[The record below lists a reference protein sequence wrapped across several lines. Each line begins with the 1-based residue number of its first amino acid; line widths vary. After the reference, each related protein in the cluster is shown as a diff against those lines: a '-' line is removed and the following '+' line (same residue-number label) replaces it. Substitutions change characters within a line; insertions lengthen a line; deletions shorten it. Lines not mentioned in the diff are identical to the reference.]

1 MNIKL
6 KTFRNKLL
14 TKLDGMIVTNPV
26 NVRYLTGL
34 KEEGKLIVGEKE
46 NIFITDGRYIESV
59 NKNLTIEDEIVAYD
73 VKDLTKYDYENF
85 FTISQNVGFE
95 EKYVTFADYK
105 KYLQL
110 YKVELQETEDM
121 IENQRI
127 SKEDDEIENIKK
139 ACEITD
145 KAFEYICENIYEG
158 MTEKQIAYEIER
170 FMISEGADGVA
181 FDFIVASDYNSS
193 MPHAVPTDRKI
204 ESGDIIQFDI
214 GAKVNGYCSD
224 FSRVI
229 FVDYVKDEY
238 KDVYD
243 FVLKCQNQ
251 IAIRFKEGANIKP
264 VIKDIETDYRLKGYS
279 VMHSFGH
286 GLGLEIHEIP
296 YLRSAV
302 DCNLK
307 ENSIITIEPGV
318 YIPNTFGIR
327 IEDTYIVNKT
337 GLESLT
343 KSSKDYRIVKLKK
356 KFNNNSNN
364 SNNNYKRR

>member
-59 NKNLTIEDEIVAYD
+59 NKNLTIDDEIVAYD

-145 KAFEYICENIYEG
+145 KPGGC
-158 MTEKQIAYEIER
+158 
-170 FMISEGADGVA
+170 
-181 FDFIVASDYNSS
+181 
-193 MPHAVPTDRKI
+193 
-204 ESGDIIQFDI
+204 
-214 GAKVNGYCSD
+214 
-224 FSRVI
+224 
-229 FVDYVKDEY
+229 
-238 KDVYD
+238 
-243 FVLKCQNQ
+243 
-251 IAIRFKEGANIKP
+251 IRFSARK
-264 VIKDIETDYRLKGYS
+264 R
-279 VMHSFGH
+279 
-286 GLGLEIHEIP
+286 P
-296 YLRSAV
+296 Y
-302 DCNLK
+302 C
-307 ENSIITIEPGV
+307 
-318 YIPNTFGIR
+318 
-327 IEDTYIVNKT
+327 
-337 GLESLT
+337 
-343 KSSKDYRIVKLKK
+343 
-356 KFNNNSNN
+356 
-364 SNNNYKRR
+364 

>member
-59 NKNLTIEDEIVAYD
+59 NKNLTIDDEIVAYD

-127 SKEDDEIENIKK
+127 SKEDDEIEDIKK

-145 KAFEYICENIYEG
+145 KAFDYICENIVEG

-170 FMISEGADGVA
+170 FMIANGADG
-181 FDFIVASDYNSS
+181 
-193 MPHAVPTDRKI
+193 
-204 ESGDIIQFDI
+204 G
-214 GAKVNGYCSD
+214 
-224 FSRVI
+224 
-229 FVDYVKDEY
+229 
-238 KDVYD
+238 
-243 FVLKCQNQ
+243 
-251 IAIRFKEGANIKP
+251 
-264 VIKDIETDYRLKGYS
+264 
-279 VMHSFGH
+279 
-286 GLGLEIHEIP
+286 IH
-296 YLRSAV
+296 RSA
-302 DCNLK
+302 
-307 ENSIITIEPGV
+307 G
-318 YIPNTFGIR
+318 G
-327 IEDTYIVNKT
+327 
-337 GLESLT
+337 GAAAAAG
-343 KSSKDYRIVKLKK
+343 
-356 KFNNNSNN
+356 
-364 SNNNYKRR
+364 

>member
-59 NKNLTIEDEIVAYD
+59 NKNLTIDDEIVAYD

-145 KAFEYICENIYEG
+145 KAFEYICENIY
-158 MTEKQIAYEIER
+158 
-170 FMISEGADGVA
+170 
-181 FDFIVASDYNSS
+181 
-193 MPHAVPTDRKI
+193 
-204 ESGDIIQFDI
+204 
-214 GAKVNGYCSD
+214 
-224 FSRVI
+224 
-229 FVDYVKDEY
+229 
-238 KDVYD
+238 
-243 FVLKCQNQ
+243 
-251 IAIRFKEGANIKP
+251 
-264 VIKDIETDYRLKGYS
+264 
-279 VMHSFGH
+279 
-286 GLGLEIHEIP
+286 
-296 YLRSAV
+296 YLW
-302 DCNLK
+302 
-307 ENSIITIEPGV
+307 
-318 YIPNTFGIR
+318 
-327 IEDTYIVNKT
+327 
-337 GLESLT
+337 
-343 KSSKDYRIVKLKK
+343 KK
-356 KFNNNSNN
+356 
-364 SNNNYKRR
+364 